1 MLWCIGVK
9 MLNMFLIHVLPNY
22 SEALDM
28 YYGVAILRV
37 PQGLDYSQIVEDE
50 DTPVVMNGNETTGA
64 AVAEEIK
71 RNQSAGQLSQG
82 KDSLSSWYFQVMPLR
97 CT

>member
-1 MLWCIGVK
+1 
-9 MLNMFLIHVLPNY
+9 
-22 SEALDM
+22 M

-37 PQGLDYSQIVEDE
+37 PQGLDYSQVVEDE

-82 KDSLSSWYFQVMPLR
+82 KVALHVSIYRSCLYDVHEGKGF
-97 CT
+97 T

>member
-1 MLWCIGVK
+1 
-9 MLNMFLIHVLPNY
+9 
-22 SEALDM
+22 M

-37 PQGLDYSQIVEDE
+37 PQGLDYSQVVEDE

-82 KDSLSSWYFQVMPLR
+82 KVALHVGIYRSCLYDVHEGKGF
-97 CT
+97 T

>member
-1 MLWCIGVK
+1 MVHWSQNTKYVK
-9 MLNMFLIHVLPNY
+9 HFPNY

-28 YYGVAILRV
+28 YFGVAILRV
-37 PQGLDYSQIVEDE
+37 PQGLDYSQVVEDE

-82 KDSLSSWYFQVMPLR
+82 KVAFCS
-97 CT
+97 